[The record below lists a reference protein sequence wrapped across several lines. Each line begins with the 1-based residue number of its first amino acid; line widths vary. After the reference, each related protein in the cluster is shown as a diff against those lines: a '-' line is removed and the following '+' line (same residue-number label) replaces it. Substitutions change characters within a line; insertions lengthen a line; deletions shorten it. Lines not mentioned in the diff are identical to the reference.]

1 MGSVVRGLAAGLIVL
16 LLVCVAAVYF
26 VNPSFDFDYAPLREV
41 LVLAFVALPSV
52 IIAFISA
59 RAYMKYGSVV
69 LLLLGCGVVVFGATQ
84 VATVFLTGSSYT
96 NISASVFYIGSIV
109 AGVLH
114 LVGSVAL
121 TLGKNP
127 TLMKRRVISIVA
139 AYAGLLLLISFVV
152 VVAVQGISPVFM
164 TGTGS
169 TSLSVWSRIMLLI
182 FFAIP
187 SALFMLQYRRSGST
201 ILYWY
206 SLALALVAI
215 NAILLMFSAPSDSL
229 LAWLGRIVTYVS
241 GVYFIAS
248 VVSSRKIND

>member
-1 MGSVVRGLAAGLIVL
+1 
-16 LLVCVAAVYF
+16 
-26 VNPSFDFDYAPLREV
+26 
-41 LVLAFVALPSV
+41 
-52 IIAFISA
+52 
-59 RAYMKYGSVV
+59 MKYGSVV

-84 VATVFLTGSSYT
+84 TATVFLTGSSYT
-96 NISASVFYIGSIV
+96 NISASVFCIGSIV
-109 AGVLH
+109 SGVLH

-121 TLGKNP
+121 ALGKNP
-127 TLMKRRVISIVA
+127 SLMKKRLISIVA
-139 AYAGLLLLISFVV
+139 AYAGLLLLISFIMVL
-152 VVAVQGISPVFM
+152 AVQGISPVFM
-164 TGTGS
+164 TTTGS
-169 TSLSVWSRIMLLI
+169 TSLSVWSRIILFIL
-182 FFAIP
+182 FAIP
-187 SALFMLQYRRSGST
+187 SALFMLQYRRSGSA